1 MQLHQGTSSAHCI
14 TDVCYLSTG
23 AGSCPCCWPAALC
36 STSHGYSACLQ
47 TRVHLLSRSWSS
59 RSNLHLSARL
69 LASLQRIMSSLYL
82 RLSDI
87 GTTVASSC
95 QALRTPGP
103 CVTGVCT
110 SGAEPRTLFLAHKHG
125 SVFMQ
130 SFDSLT
136 PILHLSPPPSISVQP
151 RHHDRHARAVRQ
163 PVLGIKR
170 IDAGS
175 LA

>member
-1 MQLHQGTSSAHCI
+1 MCVTSRRELAAVLAAGLQRSAAQAMGI
-14 TDVCYLSTG
+14 ALAYRPESTFSLG
-23 AGSCPCCWPAALC
+23 L
-36 STSHGYSACLQ
+36 
-47 TRVHLLSRSWSS
+47 WSS

-136 PILHLSPPPSISVQP
+136 PILHLSPPPSISVQL

>member
-151 RHHDRHARAVRQ
+151 RHHDRHARAVR
-163 PVLGIKR
+163 
-170 IDAGS
+170 
-175 LA
+175 